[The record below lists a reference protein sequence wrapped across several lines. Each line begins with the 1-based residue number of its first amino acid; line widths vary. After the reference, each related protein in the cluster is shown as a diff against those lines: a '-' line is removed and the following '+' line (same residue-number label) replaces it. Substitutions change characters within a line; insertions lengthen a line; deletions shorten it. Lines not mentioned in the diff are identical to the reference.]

1 MRSKRQLCIPMSLLL
16 KALGSHRPSP
26 IHQDH
31 LSEIIRQDKLTV
43 WIGLNASNKIWKWV
57 DNSSFNA
64 TM

>member
-1 MRSKRQLCIPMSLLL
+1 MSLLL

-31 LSEIIRQDKLTV
+31 LSELIRQDKLTV
-43 WIGLNASNKIWKWV
+43 WIGLNASNNIWKWV
-57 DNSSFNA
+57 DNSSFDA